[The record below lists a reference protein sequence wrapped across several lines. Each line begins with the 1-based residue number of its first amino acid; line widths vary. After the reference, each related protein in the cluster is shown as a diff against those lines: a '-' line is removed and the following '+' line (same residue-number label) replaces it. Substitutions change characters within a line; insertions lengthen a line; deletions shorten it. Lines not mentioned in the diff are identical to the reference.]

1 VANDDELDAEEIM
14 GFIKEFYAKADGSA
28 PLVWFLPYID
38 DSFHMVW
45 TPTCQFDGPEGFEE
59 FYRCLTGN
67 LFDRVHEIS
76 DISIRVDGDTAK
88 VSFTI
93 HLTGKFWAPPLP
105 KSKHAE
111 NHANFEWEM
120 KRSPTTGKAVI
131 TSYILTGV
139 SFPEGSIIV
148 DADKIFK
155 YPQFMYG
162 PWGFP

>member
-1 VANDDELDAEEIM
+1 MADVKLDAGEIES
-14 GFIKEFYAKADGSA
+14 FIRQFYVKADASA

-45 TPTCQFDGPEGFEE
+45 TPTCQFDGTEGFEE

-67 LFDRVHEIS
+67 LFDRVHEVH
-76 DISIRVDGDTAK
+76 DIKIDVDGDTAK

-93 HLTGKFWAPPLP
+93 HLTAKVWQAPLP
-105 KSKHAE
+105 KSIHAE
-111 NHANFEWEM
+111 NEANFEWEM
-120 KRSPTTGKAVI
+120 KASPATGKAVI
-131 TSYILTGV
+131 TSYVLTGV
-139 SFPEGSIIV
+139 KFPEGSIIV
-148 DADKIFK
+148 DADKVFQ